1 MESKKT
7 IDFSRKCRDRVN
19 FFFKQLK
26 SLLQKFPRYQNCQE
40 WSRFDILERSV
51 EALEF
56 RRGLVSDES
65 YRSKN
70 QVDRTDLTNKEL
82 CQLYRTR
89 LNSGFDALRTEL
101 QLAKDFDKTKFRLF
115 SRAGILEATC
125 SILTPLCAEISP
137 KSRKRCRDEPETSP
151 SKIQLNDSG
160 YESPKSNDIILPSL
174 RFQYAYMQYIQ
185 AHASQL
191 LKTKQ
196 PESTY
201 WRPW

>member
-1 MESKKT
+1 MENQKT

-19 FFFKQLK
+19 FFFKQLRTT
-26 SLLQKFPRYQNCQE
+26 LQTFPRYQSCTE

-56 RRGLVSDES
+56 RRGLVSEQS
-65 YRSKN
+65 YRSKIH
-70 QVDRTDLTNKEL
+70 VDRTEMTNKEL

-89 LNSGFDALRTEL
+89 LNSGFDALRSEL
-101 QLAKDFDKTKFRLF
+101 EVAENFDKTKFRLF

-125 SILTPLCAEISP
+125 SILTPLSSKLNP
-137 KSRKRCRDEPETSP
+137 KSRKRCRESDKISP

-160 YESPKSNDIILPSL
+160 YESPKSEVSPSL